1 MNICKRALT
10 IALRHPL
17 YLIIYICFLSAIG
30 VLLMGEVGG
39 TQDTAVST
47 SSTSASSASS
57 SSTTTAPA
65 GSQVSIALVDRDN
78 SAVSRALRAA
88 LATTDE
94 LVDVD
99 DEPIVLQDVLAKDQA
114 DIVLIIPAGFGEQL
128 IDAAR
133 TDQNLPQLNMATG
146 SDMQSAALASQRASR
161 WSSLVAAQAA
171 LNPAL
176 DTGGVVAAVEQSA
189 NVEPSVQVLTATP
202 GNTAASRLA
211 FYLTFSSYTV
221 TSSIVVIAGVVLA
234 TLNAP
239 NVRRR
244 QLSSPVSTW
253 RLGLGSIA
261 GCAVLALAVCA
272 WVSAIGIVTAG
283 AAPLLSHALP
293 QVALALAALV
303 TFALVPL
310 ALAYTLAQCGF
321 QEDAL
326 NAIANLG
333 GMVMSFLGG
342 AWVPL
347 SLMGPG
353 VQAVARFTPTYW
365 MYNAITEALG
375 ARAVTLDVLATVA
388 SCLGIIVLFAAAIAS
403 AGLVA
408 ARLRVREA

>member
-1 MNICKRALT
+1 MHICKRALT

-17 YLIIYICFLSAIG
+17 YLIIYICFLSAMG

-65 GSQVSIALVDRDN
+65 GSQAAIALVDRDN

-99 DEPIVLQDVLAKDQA
+99 DEPTALQDVLAKDQA
-114 DIVLIIPAGFGEQL
+114 DVVLIIPAGFGEQL

-133 TDQNLPQLNMATG
+133 TDQNLPQLNMAAG
-146 SDMQSAALASQRASR
+146 SDMQAAALASQRASR
-161 WSSLVAAQAA
+161 WASLVAAQAA

-176 DTGGVVAAVEQSA
+176 DTAGVVVAVEQSA
-189 NVEPSVQVLTATP
+189 NVAPSVKVLKTTP

-234 TLNAP
+234 TLTEP

-261 GCAVLALAVCA
+261 GCGDAAKSG
-272 WVSAIGIVTAG
+272 WHSAPRTKT
-283 AAPLLSHALP
+283 P
-293 QVALALAALV
+293 
-303 TFALVPL
+303 
-310 ALAYTLAQCGF
+310 
-321 QEDAL
+321 
-326 NAIANLG
+326 
-333 GMVMSFLGG
+333 
-342 AWVPL
+342 
-347 SLMGPG
+347 
-353 VQAVARFTPTYW
+353 AR
-365 MYNAITEALG
+365 
-375 ARAVTLDVLATVA
+375 
-388 SCLGIIVLFAAAIAS
+388 
-403 AGLVA
+403 
-408 ARLRVREA
+408 